1 MLKPSTEKKHLA
13 RLKFM
18 LTHLRRETTALHKL
32 ASAADNQ
39 KKPMTPPDTT
49 KR

>member
-1 MLKPSTEKKHLA
+1 MVKANEKKRLA

-18 LTHLRRETTALHKL
+18 LTHLRRETTALHRL
-32 ASAADNQ
+32 ATAADSR
-39 KKPMTPPDTT
+39 KKPMGLPDTT

>member
-1 MLKPSTEKKHLA
+1 MIKRNNEKKRLA

-18 LTHLRRETTALHKL
+18 LTHLRRETTALHRL

-39 KKPMTPPDTT
+39 KKPMAPVRT